1 MTLATVKRFTIAEY
15 HRLTELGFFA
25 EDEKVELI
33 RGEIVK
39 MAAKGTRHTTVNKRL
54 LRELFNLIGN
64 KATLQNQDPV
74 MMPTEDSEPEPD
86 IVILRNRED
95 DYLERHPLPEDIL
108 LLIEVAGS
116 SLNYDQQ
123 VKLELYA
130 ENSISDYWIFNLNE
144 NCLEYYSE
152 PYQTAAGKFGY
163 RKKVIFL
170 QNEAVNLPYFPDLLL
185 DLSKVFP
192 GPV

>member
-1 MTLATVKRFTIAEY
+1 MTIATPKLFTIAEY
-15 HRLTELGFFA
+15 HRMTELGFFA

-33 RGEIVK
+33 RGQIVK
-39 MAAKGTRHTTVNKRL
+39 MAAKGTPHSVCETRL
-54 LRELFNLIGN
+54 YRQLFKLVGA
-64 KATLQNQDPV
+64 KATLRSQQPIIIGDK
-74 MMPTEDSEPEPD
+74 TEPEPD
-86 IVILRNRED
+86 FIIVQNRED

-130 ENSISDYWIFNLNE
+130 ENAISDYWIFNLNE
-144 NCLEYYSE
+144 NCLECYSE
-152 PYQTAAGKFGY
+152 SYQNLMGKFGY
-163 RKKVIFL
+163 RKKLIFL
-170 QNEAVNLPYFPDLLL
+170 PNETVNLPCFTDLLL